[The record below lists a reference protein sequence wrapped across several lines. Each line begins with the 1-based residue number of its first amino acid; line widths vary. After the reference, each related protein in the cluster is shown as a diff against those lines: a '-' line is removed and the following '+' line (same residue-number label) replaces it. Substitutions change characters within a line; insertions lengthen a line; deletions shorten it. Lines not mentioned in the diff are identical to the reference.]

1 MPLPIKQ
8 YKHMFKDVKFLATT
22 AQPSHKEV
30 SHWIDLLE
38 DPTGGTIKVWNG
50 TGWKKISGEGDGD
63 TGLVIGDTTGT
74 AYDGGKG
81 KELETAMDQVHAT
94 TNELQDTIS
103 SLQTEIENKKIFQF
117 SYVDLQN
124 KTEDF
129 VQRFFDV
136 VSSRIFGPPTNTV
149 FLYNHGRDNDNGQMN
164 LYMTVSDYHFSVGQP
179 IEITFY
185 STIYHDKNLNRDQF
199 IKLTATISTNNIMN
213 NPTFKIEEVPVD
225 LNSTV
230 SQDSFYVFPEDKL
243 VEGAVLTED
252 EYSNLQKAAKGQ
264 KIALFKNNFMSL
276 STQFD
281 SSRIYFGVNTN
292 FINREHRAP
301 DDYYSHEFLYLNGSI
316 NSERTVHISDEYNKE
331 GSLCYV
337 YGKDRDI
344 MFIPYTTLQYPE
356 KLMEALSMTSNPMFL
371 DVFGSGGNGLTAKI
385 ASLDQVNT
393 DTLISSNLIYTVEDG
408 VGIIAQSRYL
418 AESESGLTV
427 SKTISKEFGLILSG
441 DGTKF
446 LSDNGRYKEIDLS
459 SKQDALVSGI
469 NIKTVNGNSLLGEG
483 NIEIQGGGNGIAD
496 APSDGK
502 KYIRQNANWV
512 EETTVDTST
521 KYVNMT
527 VESNVD
533 ILDEVT
539 IDGKVYDF
547 INDGIYDTDLL
558 NYLKDI
564 YNADKSLMIEYT
576 EHANDGS
583 IFSTK
588 YNTYVSYRNDGE
600 SHEMYAIDLK
610 PISNVIISVAD
621 PSNKPQPS

>member
-22 AQPSHKEV
+22 AQPSYKEV

-50 TGWKKISGEGDGD
+50 AGWKKISGEGDSD

-81 KELETAMDQVHAT
+81 KELEDTVADMEKNLGDAVLFKFDTLDLKNKINSFLTSFFTVSIGSLGATGNPVILQYSHIYDLNTDTLLSMDEQ
-94 TNELQDTIS
+94 IS
-103 SLQTEIENKKIFQF
+103 SVVTVAARNL
-117 SYVDLQN
+117 DLPSH
-124 KTEDF
+124 TYEF
-129 VQRFFDV
+129 
-136 VSSRIFGPPTNTV
+136 I
-149 FLYNHGRDNDNGQMN
+149 LYSNI
-164 LYMTVSDYHFSVGQP
+164 Y
-179 IEITFY
+179 Y
-185 STIYHDKNLNRDQF
+185 SEANNRDQF
-199 IKLTATISTNNIMN
+199 IKITAQFNTTDEENIQSE
-213 NPTFKIEEVPVD
+213 FQVEEVPVD
-225 LNSTV
+225 LNSTI
-230 SQDSFYVFPEDKL
+230 SYDSFYIFPEDKL
-243 VEGAVLTED
+243 VNGEVLTEE
-252 EYSNLQKAAKGQ
+252 EYNDLWKAVEEHR
-264 KIALFKNNFMSL
+264 IAWYGNNFMWL
-276 STQFD
+276 GTRLD
-281 SSRIYFGVNTN
+281 SSRIYFGVNTS
-292 FINREHRAP
+292 FINREYRAP
-301 DDYYSHEFLYLNGSI
+301 DDYYSHKFLYLNGSI
-316 NSERTVHISDEYNKE
+316 DSERTVHISDEYNKE

-337 YGKDRDI
+337 YGQDRDI
-344 MFIPYTTLQYPE
+344 VFIPTTVFKQGIEEMSKAVNMANIPMFIDYFESVDDNSSP
-356 KLMEALSMTSNPMFL
+356 SGFL
-371 DVFGSGGNGLTAKI
+371 GI
-385 ASLDQVNT
+385 ASWHQKDT
-393 DTLISSNLIYTVEDG
+393 DSLISSNIVSTSEDA
-408 VGIIAQSRYL
+408 VNILAQSRYVV
-418 AESESGLTV
+418 ESGENFAI
-427 SKTISKEFGLILSG
+427 SKTVLKQIELILSG

-459 SKQDALVSGI
+459 SKQDALVSGT

-502 KYIRQNANWV
+502 KYVRQNANWV

-527 VESNVD
+527 VELNVD

-547 INDGIYDTDLL
+547 INDTIYDTDLL

-564 YNADKSLMIEYT
+564 YNADKSLTIEYT

-600 SHEMYAIDLK
+600 SHEMYAINLR
-610 PISNVIISVAD
+610 PISNVIIPVAD